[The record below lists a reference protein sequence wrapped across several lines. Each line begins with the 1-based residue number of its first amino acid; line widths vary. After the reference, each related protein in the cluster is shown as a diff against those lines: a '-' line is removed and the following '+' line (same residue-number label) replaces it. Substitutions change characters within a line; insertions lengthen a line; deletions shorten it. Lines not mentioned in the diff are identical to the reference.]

1 MAVTS
6 PPAGYLVIAGELVV
20 VGKEPDG
27 DSVRFRPDRGEL
39 FAQLEHGDRVRLS
52 GDGTVQLRFDGVDA
66 PELHYQGRAQP
77 LGDTSRGALLA
88 HLGFTELAYAGTA
101 VTDARPLTLPAVV
114 LSRLVEVNGRPVAL
128 VLTGEPAV
136 GLKPQAGVRVEL
148 TPDLLA
154 STQNLWLLT
163 SGQAY
168 PLAYTSTAAPVTVQ
182 LRNAAEQARSAGL
195 GVWAVDAT
203 ARFPVTDQAALGPSG
218 ALVLPKLFRRATDYL
233 RAPGGLTLPQWL
245 AARPDEDDLV
255 LVAGQG
261 PVALHTLLEQRG
273 REVTLLADPLDLVF
287 VER

>member
-6 PPAGYLVIAGELVV
+6 PPAGYRVIAGELVV

-27 DSVRFRPDRGEL
+27 DSVRFRPDRREL
-39 FAQLEHGDRVRLS
+39 FAQLEHGERVRLS
-52 GDGTVQLRFDGVDA
+52 GGGTVQLRFDGVDA

-88 HLGFTELAYAGTA
+88 HLGFRELAYAGTT

-128 VLTGEPAV
+128 VPAGEPAGRRACV
-136 GLKPQAGVRVEL
+136 WSWHRTCWRPHRTCGCSAAGRPTRWH
-148 TPDLLA
+148 TPRRR
-154 STQNLWLLT
+154 
-163 SGQAY
+163 
-168 PLAYTSTAAPVTVQ
+168 PPKTVQ
-182 LRNAAEQARSAGL
+182 LRNAAEQARTAGL

-218 ALVLPKLFRRATDYL
+218 TLVLPKLFRRATDYL

-255 LVAGQG
+255 PVAGQG
-261 PVALHTLLEQRG
+261 PVALHTLLEPRG
-273 REVTLLADPLDLVF
+273 REVTLLADPLDLVS